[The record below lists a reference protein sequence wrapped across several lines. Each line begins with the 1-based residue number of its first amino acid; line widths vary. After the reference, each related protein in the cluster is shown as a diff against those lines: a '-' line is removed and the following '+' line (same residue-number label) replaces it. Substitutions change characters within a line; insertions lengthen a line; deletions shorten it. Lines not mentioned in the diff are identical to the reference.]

1 MLRLNIVSLSS
12 PCPLFPF
19 LLYPIL
25 FLHLHLH
32 SSPPKLFLL
41 FDESLADSHTTESHK
56 SSSAKEAERLSRE
69 RDTAAIE
76 KEKERGA
83 KKKSKDKK
91 KAEQKTALNWMRF
104 FTS

>member
-1 MLRLNIVSLSS
+1 MPSLPFPTLSYSLPSS
-12 PCPLFPF
+12 PSPF
-19 LLYPIL
+19 
-25 FLHLHLH
+25 F
-32 SSPPKLFLL
+32 SPKLFLL

-76 KEKERGA
+76 KEKERDA